1 MRKVLFS
8 LLAICPLTAALASDG
23 AAVDGG
29 AAASAPAPAASSASK
44 SHAKAHSKG
53 KGKAKAGGQPAN
65 AGKASDPGA
74 KGAKKEPPCE
84 PVKPCPIE

>member
-1 MRKVLFS
+1 MRKVLFA
-8 LLAICPLTAALASDG
+8 LLAVCPLTAALASDG

-29 AAASAPAPAASSASK
+29 AAASAPAPSASPASK
-44 SHAKAHSKG
+44 PHAKAHSKG
-53 KGKAKAGGQPAN
+53 KGKANQN
-65 AGKASDPGA
+65 S